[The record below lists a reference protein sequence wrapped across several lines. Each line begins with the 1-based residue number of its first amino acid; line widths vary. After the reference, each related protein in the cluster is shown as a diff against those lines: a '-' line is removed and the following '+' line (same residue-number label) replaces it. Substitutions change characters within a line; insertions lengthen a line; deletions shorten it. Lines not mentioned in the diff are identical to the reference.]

1 MAKFVSDTVLDQALD
16 YIKQNADK
24 LVLCEGKPTNYSDA
38 TTDKG
43 SGGDALGETS
53 VGTGDFTLAD
63 GDTDGRK
70 VTVASQSGVAV
81 DVTGTADHYAIVD
94 DTNSDLLLVS
104 TISNSQQVTSGNT
117 YDTSQYDDEIGDPT

>member
-1 MAKFVSDTVLDQALD
+1 MSKFVADTVIDQALD
-16 YIKQNADK
+16 YIKQNSDK
-24 LVLCEGKPTNYSDA
+24 LVLCDSQPSNYSDA

-70 VTVASQSGVAV
+70 VTVSSQSDVSV
-81 DVTGTADHYAIVD
+81 DVSGTADHYAIVD
-94 DTNSDLLLVS
+94 DNNSTLLLVS
-104 TISNSQQVTSGNT
+104 TISNSQSVTSGNT
-117 YDTSQYDDEIGDPT
+117 FDTAAFDDEIGDAA